1 MPSVVRE
8 GIPLRDLVSTCST
21 PQLQG
26 LRHVERFVARLKCLQ
41 RRKVYSVIQQVQVCL
56 QAQYGM
62 NNGRRNPQIGGISIW
77 AILWIIA
84 LRIPPTLQFE

>member
-8 GIPLRDLVSTCST
+8 GRPLRDLVSTSNT

-41 RRKVYSVIQQVQVCL
+41 RRKVYSIIQQMQVCL

-62 NNGRRNPQIGGISIW
+62 NNGRRNPQIGGVSVW